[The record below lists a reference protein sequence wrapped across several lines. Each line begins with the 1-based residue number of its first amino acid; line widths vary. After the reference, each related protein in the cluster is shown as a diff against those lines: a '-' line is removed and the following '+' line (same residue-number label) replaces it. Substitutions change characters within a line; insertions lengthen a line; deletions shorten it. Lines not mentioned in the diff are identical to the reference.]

1 MRLRIALAIAVILA
15 GSAHHMMAEPL
26 EFSYEHYSSD
36 DGLPHNSIC
45 DIHQD
50 ARGYLWL
57 CTWYGLSRYDG
68 NGFVNYTMRPGDY
81 SNLSHNRILSISED
95 KEGYLWVTTYDW
107 HLYRFDVDEEKFVAV
122 PGDLEGFP
130 VSSIKV
136 DTFLCSKDG
145 DVWVALSGTGL
156 VKVRPDLTY
165 ETYFSGV
172 PVGKDISHLFED
184 SNGNVYAVSD
194 TGISVFSRGS
204 ASLLARDPD
213 AFAFAE
219 RDGILYF
226 ASPDHLLTVDMETHE
241 QDKLNLTQYGA
252 GEATTMSLTGNDML
266 YVGFRNNA
274 VGYVDTSSADLT
286 LYRTDMGRVRYLFP
300 DPQGLLWIATER
312 TGIWS
317 FDHSRERFRHYEHP
331 NNVMS
336 YYVDTLA
343 HVESHGD
350 RLWIKM
356 NNYGFGYYDRCC
368 DEIVPLSNVKTQEG
382 HRFMNGVACYDIDE
396 SGVLW
401 MSTVGRGLERV
412 TVISPKVDVI
422 VPPTRSDD
430 EKSSSE
436 VRAML
441 RDSKDNV
448 WVATKSR
455 ELYMYSPDMSVCRRF
470 PDRQIGDIGVVYTIF
485 EDRDGNIWLGTKGDG
500 VVRMTPSGN
509 DWICK
514 RFKAD
519 CHDRN
524 SLSSNNVYSI
534 TQDKDGRIWIGTYGG
549 ALSMLPSPDS
559 EEFVTVDNNFPDY
572 PQDIGDRVRYLHNM
586 PDGRMLVA
594 TIGGI
599 IIFEPSETPEL
610 TIFNHIT
617 KTPGDAASLGNNDVI
632 HIYTDRRGNTW
643 LCTFGGGLNRLYFEN
658 GYPRFEVICD
668 DDGLASNIVHSVID
682 DADGNLW
689 IATEAGLSRYDVAL
703 GQVTNYSVYD
713 GVPKTTFSE
722 ATCASMADGS
732 LLFGTLDNV
741 YRIEPVAFEP
751 VARPCRLMVTG
762 LNVDGVRTPFKEKI
776 VIPHD
781 CSYFRVEFSSL
792 DFSRG
797 VVPGLSYMLEGY
809 DAGWISASGNSAT
822 YSHLRPGKYTFKVR
836 ETYPK
841 DVKNTVE
848 LTVPLL
854 VKPSFWNSP
863 VSVALYVVFAVLLVL
878 FLVRMVLSQFRLR
891 SDVRIEHDLNEI
903 KARFFTNISHELRT
917 PLTLIMGGID
927 DIRKKLSADSASE
940 YSANMVYKN
949 ARRMMTLVN
958 QLLDLRTLVNGK
970 VRLKVQQLDVVKL
983 VSDVYQ
989 DFKDISAERQI
1000 DMRIILSVDSLMVW
1014 GDAMRLEA
1022 LVYNLL
1028 SNAFKY
1034 TSDGGKIEVGVLYR
1048 EGEKEF
1054 RIMVKDNGIGVPE
1067 DKREAIF
1074 EPFIKGSESAY
1085 RGMSSSGIGLSFCKE
1100 IVDAHGGSI
1109 WVESG
1114 REAGS
1119 KFFVRLPIDR
1129 ERFETGTVQ
1138 FVDEIDDSS
1147 QTEAYGLSRYKVEA
1161 THPEGAMKV
1170 LVVEDNAE
1178 LRVYIYNC
1186 LINRYEVRD
1195 ASNGREAMRMMEEG
1209 WIPDMIVTDLMM
1221 PEMNGI
1227 ELINNV
1233 RNDFNISHIPIVL
1246 ITAKHENDTQL
1257 KAMKYGADGYIAKP
1271 FTMELLIAKIDNML
1285 ERRKNLLSSFSSA
1298 AAGGDVRGK
1307 VEFVPQ
1313 EIVITDRDEQ
1323 LISKVMTWLE
1333 ENVSDTEVTV
1343 EQLASYVGMGRTSMY
1358 NKIKGLTGKSPVEL
1372 ILNFRM
1378 EKATYYLK
1386 SGQYSVSETS
1396 YKVGFSDPGYF
1407 SRSFKKHFGITPADY
1422 MKQYKSMKQ

>member
-122 PGDLEGFP
+122 PGDLDGFP

-136 DTFLCSKDG
+136 DTFLCGKDG

-172 PVGKDISHLFED
+172 PVGKEISHLFED
-184 SNGNVYAVSD
+184 SKGNVYAVSD

-204 ASLLARDPD
+204 ASLIARDPD

-441 RDSKDNV
+441 RDSKNNV

-470 PDRQIGDIGVVYTIF
+470 PDRKIGDIGVVYTIF

-519 CHDRN
+519 GHDRN

-668 DDGLASNIVHSVID
+668 NDGLASNIVHSVID

-741 YRIEPVAFEP
+741 YRIEPEAFEP
-751 VARPCRLMVTG
+751 VVRPCRLMVTG

-797 VVPGLSYMLEGY
+797 VVPGFSYMLDGY

-863 VSVALYVVFAVLLVL
+863 VSVALYVIFAVLLVL

-917 PLTLIMGGID
+917 PLTLILGGID
-927 DIRKKLSADSASE
+927 DIKKRTSAEND
-940 YSANMVYKN
+940 YSVNMVHKN

-958 QLLDLRTLVNGK
+958 QLLDLRTIVNGK
-970 VRLKVQQLDVVKL
+970 VHLKVCQLDVVKL

-989 DFKDISAERQI
+989 DFKDMSAERQI

-1048 EGEKEF
+1048 EGEKDF

-1195 ASNGREAMRMMEEG
+1195 ASNGREAMRVMEEG

-1372 ILNFRM
+1372 ILDFRM

>member
-107 HLYRFDVDEEKFVAV
+107 HIYRFDVDEEKFVAV

-136 DTFLCSKDG
+136 DTFLCGKDG

-741 YRIEPVAFEP
+741 YRIEPEAFEP

-797 VVPGLSYMLEGY
+797 VVPGFSYMLEGY

-1195 ASNGREAMRMMEEG
+1195 ASNGREAMRVMEEG

>member
-741 YRIEPVAFEP
+741 YRIEPEAFEP

-797 VVPGLSYMLEGY
+797 VVPGFSYMLEGY

>member
-1 MRLRIALAIAVILA
+1 MAIAVVLA
-15 GSAHHMMAEPL
+15 GSAHRMVAEPL
-26 EFSYEHYSSD
+26 EFIYEHYSSD

-50 ARGYLWL
+50 GRGYLWL

-136 DTFLCSKDG
+136 DTFLCGKDG

-172 PVGKDISHLFED
+172 PVGKEISHLFED
-184 SNGNVYAVSD
+184 SKGNVYAVSD

-317 FDHSRERFRHYEHP
+317 FDYSRERFRHYEHP

-430 EKSSSE
+430 EKSSAE

-470 PDRQIGDIGVVYTIF
+470 PDRKIGDIGVVYTIF

-519 CHDRN
+519 GHDRN

-741 YRIEPVAFEP
+741 YRIEPEAFEP
-751 VARPCRLMVTG
+751 VVRPCRLMVTG

-797 VVPGLSYMLEGY
+797 VVPGFSYMLEGY

-848 LTVPLL
+848 LTVPLI
-854 VKPSFWNSP
+854 VKPSLWNSP
-863 VSVALYVVFAVLLVL
+863 VSVALYVIFAVLLVL

-917 PLTLIMGGID
+917 PLTLILGGID
-927 DIRKKLSADSASE
+927 DIKKRTSAEND
-940 YSANMVYKN
+940 YSVNMVHKN

-958 QLLDLRTLVNGK
+958 QLLDLRTIVNGK
-970 VRLKVQQLDVVKL
+970 VHLKVCQLDVVKL

-989 DFKDISAERQI
+989 DFKDMSAERQI

-1147 QTEAYGLSRYKVEA
+1147 QTEAHGLSRYKVEA
-1161 THPEGAMKV
+1161 AHPEGAMKV

-1195 ASNGREAMRMMEEG
+1195 ASNGREAMRVMEEG

-1271 FTMELLIAKIDNML
+1271 FTMELLVAKIDNML

-1372 ILNFRM
+1372 ILDFRM

-1422 MKQYKSMKQ
+1422 MKRNKSEK

>member
-81 SNLSHNRILSISED
+81 SNLSHNRFLSISED

-136 DTFLCSKDG
+136 DTFLCGKDG

-741 YRIEPVAFEP
+741 YRIEPEAFEP

-797 VVPGLSYMLEGY
+797 VVPGFSYMLEGY

-949 ARRMMTLVN
+949 AKRMMTLVN

-1195 ASNGREAMRMMEEG
+1195 ASNGREAMRVMEEG

-1343 EQLASYVGMGRTSMY
+1343 EQLASYVGMDVLPCIIR
-1358 NKIKGLTGKSPVEL
+1358 
-1372 ILNFRM
+1372 
-1378 EKATYYLK
+1378 
-1386 SGQYSVSETS
+1386 
-1396 YKVGFSDPGYF
+1396 
-1407 SRSFKKHFGITPADY
+1407 
-1422 MKQYKSMKQ
+1422 